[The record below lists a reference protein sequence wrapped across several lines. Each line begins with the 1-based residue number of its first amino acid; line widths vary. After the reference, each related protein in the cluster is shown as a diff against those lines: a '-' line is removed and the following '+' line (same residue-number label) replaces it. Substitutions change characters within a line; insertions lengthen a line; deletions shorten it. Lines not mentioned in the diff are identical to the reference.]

1 MNELIR
7 HRRIVYDVCEGDEGC
22 TKEEIIEKNSKVF
35 YFITL
40 IENDFKNSDYN
51 KRTKKSDEYPEK
63 TFELPLS

>member
-7 HRRIVYDVCEGDEGC
+7 HRRIVYDISESDKDC